1 MYGGAGVWLP
11 VSSAQVRRPAEQ
23 APIFR
28 ALHQIAVALTGVL
41 DPHHLARLVA
51 EHARHLVQADAVGL
65 FAWNEGA
72 GVLEPLYAFDA
83 PSGAPLRPGEGVAGQ
98 AFVQRRPVLVAD
110 YPRLP
115 ERLAWAV
122 ERGTCVAAAV
132 PLIVGTRAIG
142 VLAVRRHRPE
152 PYTLEQAEVLTL
164 LAAFVAP
171 ALEAARLHAESDHQ
185 RRLATEQSERLAT
198 ILEQLPSAV
207 LVLDA
212 GGRIVLS
219 NSAAR
224 RATGDTYDP
233 DRPLAEQVDRYRP
246 RDPSSRRVL
255 QATETPSA
263 RVLRGEVVD
272 RAELLVWHAEQQS
285 DAWLH
290 VDGVPLQ
297 DAAGHLN
304 GAVLVYTDV
313 TRERTLARDL
323 AATALEHA
331 RLLGQLAERRARL
344 ERLAEE
350 LTEPAVGSPTP
361 TPRATVEALS
371 ARDQEILRLMALG
384 RTNRQIG
391 VELHLSHGTVRN
403 RVGGILDKL
412 GAADR
417 THAAVLALAH
427 GMLETE

>member
-1 MYGGAGVWLP
+1 MQWVCLRGMKARVFSNHSTRSTP
-11 VSSAQVRRPAEQ
+11 RP
-23 APIFR
+23 
-28 ALHQIAVALTGVL
+28 
-41 DPHHLARLVA
+41 
-51 EHARHLVQADAVGL
+51 
-65 FAWNEGA
+65 
-72 GVLEPLYAFDA
+72 
-83 PSGAPLRPGEGVAGQ
+83 GAPLRPGEGVAGQ

-323 AATALEHA
+323 AARGARTRAVAGPAGRAQGPTGAPRPRNLPNRRWFRPDPHPAGDGRGAVGPRSGDSALDGARPNQPADRRGAALEPRNGAQPGWRHT
-331 RLLGQLAERRARL
+331 RQVGRGRR
-344 ERLAEE
+344 
-350 LTEPAVGSPTP
+350 
-361 TPRATVEALS
+361 
-371 ARDQEILRLMALG
+371 
-384 RTNRQIG
+384 
-391 VELHLSHGTVRN
+391 
-403 RVGGILDKL
+403 
-412 GAADR
+412 R
-417 THAAVLALAH
+417 THPPCSRWRMACWRPSDTWHGPQGQVVLGGFQLALAQR
-427 GMLETE
+427 LCADPERSER

>member
-1 MYGGAGVWLP
+1 LP
-11 VSSAQVRRPAEQ
+11 VSSARVRRPVEHE
-23 APIFR
+23 PVFR

-41 DPHHLARLVA
+41 DPHQLARLVA
-51 EHARHLVQADAVGL
+51 EHAQHLVQADAVGL
-65 FAWNEGA
+65 FVWNEGA

-83 PSGAPLRPGEGVAGQ
+83 PSDAPLRPGEGVAGQ
-98 AFVQRRPVLVAD
+98 AFAQRRPVLVAD
-110 YPRLP
+110 YPRQP

-132 PLIVGTRAIG
+132 PLIVGARAIG
-142 VLAVRRHRPE
+142 VLAVRRHHPR
-152 PYTLEQAEVLTL
+152 PYTLEQAKVLTL

-212 GGRIVLS
+212 HGYIVLS

-224 RATGDTYDP
+224 RATGDTYDS
-233 DRPLAEQVDRYRP
+233 DRPLPEQVDRYRP
-246 RDPSSRRVL
+246 RDPVSRRVL

-272 RAELLVWHAEQQS
+272 RAELLVWHAEQKS

-297 DAAGHLN
+297 DASGRPN

-331 RLLGQLAERRARL
+331 RLLGQLAERKARL

-350 LTEPAVGSPTP
+350 LTEPTVGSPTP